1 MTKTLKNKD
10 ISTTVIGI
18 GITVLLYVINA
29 IVIDTLWNKNID
41 GSFYPLVSPVIFI
54 ALAIFFG
61 YYTKR
66 KCTKKSFIAI
76 YITLIIP
83 IVGAS
88 FAYFLDIL
96 PFKHYFLS
104 MAYTM
109 SYLINEGG
117 LPAMLGISTSEA
129 ENIVMISIIAFMLIT
144 VAIAPITY
152 RFTKPKT
159 T

>member
-1 MTKTLKNKD
+1 MEKLRNKVTR
-10 ISTTVIGI
+10 TTIIGM
-18 GITVLLYVINA
+18 GITILIYVINA

-41 GSFYPLVSPVIFI
+41 GSFYPLVSPVILI
-54 ALAIFFG
+54 VLAIFFG

-66 KCTKKSFIAI
+66 KCTKKSFIAM

-83 IVGAS
+83 IVGAP

-104 MAYTM
+104 VAYTM

-117 LPAMLGISTSEA
+117 LSVMLGISISEA
-129 ENIVMISIIAFMLIT
+129 ESIVMISIFAFMLIT
-144 VAIAPITY
+144 VAAAPIVY
-152 RFTKPKT
+152 RFTDSEE
-159 T
+159 